1 MSDRVGIRE
10 LAQMLAEKNH
20 LPIKDSETF
29 VELLFEI
36 LNEGLNNDKQA
47 KVKGLGTFKIT
58 NVSARK
64 SIDVNTGEPILIES
78 RDKISFT
85 ADAIMRDLV
94 NRPFAQFETVVLN
107 DGVDFS
113 EVDAKYEDV
122 DEEGVA
128 DSWKPDL
135 ANDVEPEAVNADAE
149 PATIDAVSV
158 EESLTEMETEVEETL
173 STAENESHPSTAHFI
188 IDAAQLN
195 ILNESENEEEDI
207 FESTSIRMQLSPGQL
222 LLLNAVDASKVEEE
236 VTEEV
241 EEEVQLLVEHIVEP
255 AGIEPVEPE
264 EKPIIKEAVNEETPA
279 ENNDDKLQEEEE
291 ENGRKYHGASLI
303 AIFAVLLA
311 LLSGVLYYAYHQVNE
326 RNMRI
331 SQLESLLQK
340 KKVMEEKVVPAKA
353 VGTIDTIKNAYV
365 DSDCIVSEKEVD
377 EKTPNIT
384 TQQPIKVAKETTLQP
399 VVEKPQIVATLQ
411 EKSGGV
417 PKEHLKVYDEH
428 PLVRTGAYYII
439 GVDKEVVLKEGE
451 DLKVISKRYLGPD
464 MECYLEVLNGG
475 VKALKSGS
483 KVKIPKLKL
492 KKKKK

>member
-158 EESLTEMETEVEETL
+158 EESLTEAETEVEETL
-173 STAENESHPSTAHFI
+173 STAENESQPSTVHFI

-195 ILNESENEEEDI
+195 ILNESENEDEDI

-222 LLLNAVDASKVEEE
+222 LLLNAADTSKMEEA
-236 VTEEV
+236 VAEEV
-241 EEEVQLLVEHIVEP
+241 EKEVQLLVGHVVEP
-255 AGIEPVEPE
+255 AEVESVE
-264 EKPIIKEAVNEETPA
+264 QEKKPIIEEAVNEETPA

-291 ENGRKYHGASLI
+291 ESGRKYRGISLI
-303 AIFAVLLA
+303 AIFAVLFA
-311 LLSGVLYYAYHQVNE
+311 LLSGVLYYAYLQVNE

-331 SQLESLLQK
+331 SQLESLLQE
-340 KKVMEEKVVPAKA
+340 KKVMAEKVIPAKA
-353 VGTIDTIKNAYV
+353 VAAIDTTKNA
-365 DSDCIVSEKEVD
+365 DMDANRIVSEKEVVG
-377 EKTPNIT
+377 KTST
-384 TQQPIKVAKETTLQP
+384 TTAQQSMEAAKEATLQP
-399 VVEKPQIVATLQ
+399 VVEKPQIVAALQ
-411 EKSGGV
+411 EKNGGV

-439 GVDKEVVLKEGE
+439 GIDKEVVVKEGE
-451 DLKVISKRYLGPD
+451 DLKAISKRYLGPD
-464 MECYLEVLNGG
+464 MECYMEVLNGG
-475 VKALKSGS
+475 VKTLKPGT

-492 KKKKK
+492 KKKTR